1 MEQTGLFN
9 QGGGK
14 IEYIDPSKITSGQ
27 KYKTGLVFI
36 YPATPNAIDD
46 VDALFT
52 GWIVFNENVQRWQEA
67 GQESLKGNWDASGG
81 TLPSTN
87 IIAGDKYII
96 SVAGLVNGIQLNE
109 NDTITAKI
117 DNATDSQ
124 TGGIFND
131 WTVVAAITVTS
142 VNVDRPNGDSVEDSF
157 QKITHYE
164 FGLVAPQS
172 SFTINH
178 NKNAYITSIKFSV
191 NGDSEFNG
199 IINNYTETNL
209 NTVSF
214 STNSPLPTGAKI
226 KIQFNL

>member
-14 IEYIDPSKITSGQ
+14 IEFIDPSKITAGQ
-27 KYKTGLVFI
+27 KYRTGLVFI

-52 GWIVFNENVQRWQEA
+52 GWIVFNENVNRWQEA

>member
-1 MEQTGLFN
+1 MEQTGISN

-14 IEYIDPSKITSGQ
+14 IEYIDPSKIIAGQ

-52 GWIVFNENVQRWQEA
+52 GWIVFNENVNRWQEA
-67 GQESLKGNWDASGG
+67 GQEALKGNWDASTG

-96 SVAGLVNGIQLNE
+96 SVAGVVNGIQLNE

-142 VNVDRPNGDSVEDSF
+142 VNVNRPNGDSVEDSF
-157 QKITHYE
+157 EKITHYE

-191 NGDSEFNG
+191 NGGNEYNG
-199 IINNYTETNL
+199 IINNYTETTL

>member
-1 MEQTGLFN
+1 MEQTGIFN

>member
-1 MEQTGLFN
+1 MEQTGISN

-14 IEYIDPSKITSGQ
+14 IEYIDPSKITAGQ

-46 VDALFT
+46 IDALFT
-52 GWIVFNENVQRWQEA
+52 GWIVFNENVNRWQEA
-67 GQESLKGNWDASGG
+67 GQEALKGNWDASSG

-96 SVAGLVNGIQLNE
+96 SIAGVVNGIQLNE

-124 TGGIFND
+124 TGGIFDD
-131 WTVVAAITVTS
+131 WTVIGAITVTS
-142 VNVDRPNGDSVEDSF
+142 VNVNRPNGDSVEDSF

-178 NKNAYITSIKFSV
+178 GKNAYITSIKYSK
-191 NGDSEFNG
+191 NGDSEYNG
-199 IINNYTETNL
+199 TINNYTETNL
-209 NTVSF
+209 NIVSF
-214 STNSPLPTGAKI
+214 STDKPLPTGAKV

>member
-1 MEQTGLFN
+1 MEQTGILN

-14 IEYIDPSKITSGQ
+14 IEYVDPSKITAGQ

-46 VDALFT
+46 IDALFT
-52 GWIVFNENVQRWQEA
+52 GWIVFNENVNRWQEA
-67 GQESLKGNWDASGG
+67 GQEALKGNWDASSGN
-81 TLPSTN
+81 LPSTN

-96 SVAGLVNGIQLNE
+96 SVAGTVNGIHLNE

-124 TGGIFND
+124 TGGVFDD
-131 WTVVAAITVTS
+131 WTVVGAITVTS
-142 VNVDRPNGDSVEDSF
+142 VNVNRPNGDSVEDSF

-164 FGLVAPQS
+164 FGLIAPQS
-172 SFTINH
+172 SFNINH

-191 NGDSEFNG
+191 NGNSEYNG

-214 STNSPLPTGAKI
+214 STNNPLPAGAKV